1 VGRILP
7 TVVVLALLGCTA
19 AAFAVTENLKLEKSP
34 ISRTSVDKVV
44 APDSLSHKTA
54 SIQFELRK
62 PGRLTVE
69 IVNGSGA
76 VVRTLARSRPAS
88 RGAQLFNWNGR
99 ADSGEVVPDGTYRP
113 RVHLSAEHR
122 TILLPNPI
130 RMDATPPVIAL
141 LSVRPRVLAPFA
153 RRQNFVRIHYK
164 TNEYAQA
171 LLYVDGEPKTH
182 VRRFLRDGRFNWG
195 PKAAQY
201 LSPGPHRIRLRSID
215 GATNLGPPSR
225 ALTIVVRGV
234 EVRPQLVRV
243 KAGRR
248 FGFRVLDAQRYAVHF
263 GSLHQQRRGPL
274 LILRAPKQPGHYV
287 LRVATAGHVARGVV
301 VVTK

>member
-54 SIQFELRK
+54 SIQFVLRK

-69 IVNGSGA
+69 IVNGSGT
-76 VVRTLARSRPAS
+76 VVRTLARSKPAN

-99 ADSGEVVPDGTYRP
+99 SDNREVVPDGTYRP

-130 RMDATPPVIAL
+130 RMDATAPLIAL
-141 LSVRPRVLAPFA
+141 VSVQPRVFAPFA
-153 RRQNFVRIHYK
+153 KRHNFVRIHYR
-164 TNEYAQA
+164 TNEPAQA
-171 LLYVDGEPKTH
+171 LLYVGGEPKTH
-182 VRRFLRDGRFNWG
+182 VRRFLRDGKFNWG
-195 PKAAQY
+195 PKAAHY

-234 EVRPQLVRV
+234 QVRPHLVRV
-243 KAGRR
+243 KAGRL
-248 FGFRVLDAQRYAVHF
+248 FGFRVVNAQRYIVHL
-263 GSLHQQRRGPL
+263 GSLHQRRRGPL
-274 LILRAPKQPGHYV
+274 LVLRAPKQPGRYV
-287 LRVATAGHVARGVV
+287 LRIATGGHVARAAV

>member
-54 SIQFELRK
+54 SIQFVLRK

-69 IVNGSGA
+69 IVNGSGT
-76 VVRTLARSRPAS
+76 VVRTLARSRPAN

-99 ADSGEVVPDGTYRP
+99 GDNAEVVPDGTYRP

-130 RMDATPPVIAL
+130 RMDATAPLIRLVW
-141 LSVRPRVLAPFA
+141 VRPRALAPFA
-153 RRQNFVRIHYK
+153 KRHNYVRIHYQ
-164 TNEYAQA
+164 TNEPAQA

-182 VRRFLRDGRFNWG
+182 VKRFLRDGKFSWG
-195 PKAAQY
+195 PKAARY
-201 LSPGPHRIRLRSID
+201 LSPGPHRVRLLSID
-215 GATNLGPPSR
+215 GATNVGPPSR
-225 ALTIVVRGV
+225 ALTIVVRDV
-234 EVRPQLVRV
+234 EVRPHLVRV
-243 KAGRR
+243 RAGKR
-248 FGFRVLDAQRYAVHF
+248 FGLRILNAQRYAVHL
-263 GSLHQQRRGPL
+263 GSLHKQRSGPL
-274 LILRAPKQPGHYV
+274 LVLRAPQQPGRYV
-287 LRVATAGHVARGVV
+287 LRVATDGHVARAAV